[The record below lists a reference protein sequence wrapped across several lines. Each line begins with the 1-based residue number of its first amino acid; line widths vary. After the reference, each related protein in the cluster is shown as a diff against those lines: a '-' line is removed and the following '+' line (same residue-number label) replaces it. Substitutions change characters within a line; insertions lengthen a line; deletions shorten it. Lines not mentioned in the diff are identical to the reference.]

1 MTNSPP
7 GGAVDEEVLLARAYL
22 SRVAEPASLALWDFV
37 SDHGPVAAAE
47 LIRAAAAPEPIS
59 ALTAA
64 RRHTA
69 DPAADLEAAMHNSTR
84 LVVPESPDWPH
95 LAFGALERVARQ
107 WLASHRPIRAADRY
121 GGEPAPPLALWVKG
135 NGELSSLGLNSAAIV
150 GARSAS
156 PYGEHVAALL
166 GHGLSGR
173 GITVVSGGAYGIDAA
188 AHRAALGGEGVTVIV
203 SAGGVD
209 RPYPAGNARLYERAV
224 ERGLVLS
231 ESPPGS
237 APQRHRF
244 LSRNRLIAALSTG
257 TVVVEAAAR
266 SGALNTAA
274 HAVLI
279 GRPLMVVPGP
289 VTSAMSVGC
298 HALLRREGYDAI
310 LVASV
315 ADVAAVVGGVGE
327 LTEDGVTGHEPALDS
342 RRDILDRLDPIARRV
357 FDGLPARGWRTEDD
371 LSARA
376 AIAVVEVLRALPGLR
391 RAGLVESGPE
401 GHRIAAP
408 PTGR

>member
-1 MTNSPP
+1 MTSMT
-7 GGAVDEEVLLARAYL
+7 GAASDTVDDEILRARAYL
-22 SRVAEPASLALWDFV
+22 SRVAEPASLTLWNFV
-37 SDHGPVAAAE
+37 TEQGPVAAAE
-47 LIRAAAAPEPIS
+47 LIRSDAAPESIS
-59 ALTAA
+59 VLTGA
-64 RRHTA
+64 RRATA
-69 DPAADLEAAMHNSTR
+69 DPGADLDAAAHNGAR

-107 WLASHRPIRAADRY
+107 WLASGRPIRAADKY

-135 NGELSSLGLNSAAIV
+135 NGELSSLGLNSVAIV

-156 PYGEHVAALL
+156 AYGEHVASLL
-166 GHGLSGR
+166 GHGLAGR
-173 GITVVSGGAYGIDAA
+173 GFTVVSGGAYGIDAA
-188 AHRAALGGEGVTVIV
+188 AHRSALGGEGITVIV

-224 ERGLVLS
+224 ERGLVVS

-274 HAVLI
+274 HAVLL

-289 VTSAMSVGC
+289 VTSAMSAGC
-298 HALLRREGYDAI
+298 HILLRRDDYDAI
-310 LVASV
+310 LVASP
-315 ADVAAVVGGVGE
+315 ADVAAVVGGFEAPAGDE
-327 LTEDGVTGHEPALDS
+327 ATEAATGADV
-342 RRDILDRLDPIARRV
+342 RREILDRLDPIARRV

-371 LSARA
+371 VSARA
-376 AIAVVEVLRALPGLR
+376 GIPVIEVLRALPVLR
-391 RAGLVESGPE
+391 SAGLVESGE
-401 GHRIAAP
+401 DGHRICHV
-408 PTGR
+408 

>member
-1 MTNSPP
+1 MRIDPD
-7 GGAVDEEVLLARAYL
+7 GAVDDEVVIARAYL
-22 SRVAEPASLALWDFV
+22 SRVAEPASLALWSFV
-37 SDHGPVAAAE
+37 GEHGPVAAAE
-47 LIRAAAAPEPIS
+47 LIRAGTVPEPIS

-64 RRHTA
+64 RRAGA
-69 DPAADLEAAMHNSTR
+69 DPLADLDAAGHNGAR

-95 LAFGALERVARQ
+95 LAFGALERVGRQ
-107 WLASHRPIRAADRY
+107 WLASKRPLRAADKY

-135 NGELSSLGLNSAAIV
+135 NGDLASLGLNSAAIV

-156 PYGEHVAALL
+156 AYGEHVAALL
-166 GHGLSGR
+166 AHGLAGR
-173 GITVVSGGAYGIDAA
+173 AITVVSGGAYGIDAA
-188 AHRAALGGEGVTVIV
+188 AHRATLGGEGITVIV

-257 TVVVEAAAR
+257 TVVVEAAVR

-298 HALLRREGYDAI
+298 HNLLRRVDYDAI
-310 LVASV
+310 LVASA
-315 ADVAAVVGGVGE
+315 ADVAAVVGGFGE
-327 LTEDGVTGHEPALDS
+327 LGEDGSMVAARSSES
-342 RRDILDRLDPIARRV
+342 RRETLDRLDPVARRV

-371 LSARA
+371 VSARA
-376 AIAVVEVLRALPGLR
+376 GVAVAEVLRALPVLR
-391 RAGLVESGPE
+391 SAGLIESSQG
-401 GHRIAAP
+401 GHRIVTPAA
-408 PTGR
+408 RE